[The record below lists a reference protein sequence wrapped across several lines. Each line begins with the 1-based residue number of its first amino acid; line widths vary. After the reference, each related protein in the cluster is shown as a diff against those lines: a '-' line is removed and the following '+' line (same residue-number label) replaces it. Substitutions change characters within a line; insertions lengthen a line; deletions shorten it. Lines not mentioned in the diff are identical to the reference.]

1 MGAPDSY
8 SNVPKCGNVVSE
20 PATVDYQQARLRRWD
35 NMTFRYL
42 FGEADTYIQA
52 ALLLASLIFAILGTF
67 SSDAAK
73 GKKKM
78 GISLIL
84 VIVFLMFM
92 WFEIFAYGIG

>member
-1 MGAPDSY
+1 MMFQ
-8 SNVPKCGNVVSE
+8 NI
-20 PATVDYQQARLRRWD
+20 
-35 NMTFRYL
+35 

-52 ALLLASLIFAILGTF
+52 ALLLLSLIFAVMGTF

-73 GKKKM
+73 GKKKL

-92 WFEIFAYGIG
+92 WFEIFAYGIGQG

>member
-1 MGAPDSY
+1 
-8 SNVPKCGNVVSE
+8 
-20 PATVDYQQARLRRWD
+20 
-35 NMTFRYL
+35 MTFQYI

-52 ALLLASLIFAILGTF
+52 ALLLAGLIFAVMGTF

-73 GKKKM
+73 GKKKL

-92 WFEIFAYGIG
+92 WFEIFAYGIGQG

>member
-1 MGAPDSY
+1 
-8 SNVPKCGNVVSE
+8 
-20 PATVDYQQARLRRWD
+20 
-35 NMTFRYL
+35 MTFQNV

-52 ALLLASLIFAILGTF
+52 ALLLASLIFAIMGTF

-73 GKKKM
+73 GKKKL

-92 WFEIFAYGIG
+92 WFEIFAYGIGQG

>member
-1 MGAPDSY
+1 
-8 SNVPKCGNVVSE
+8 
-20 PATVDYQQARLRRWD
+20 
-35 NMTFRYL
+35 MTFQYV

-52 ALLLASLIFAILGTF
+52 ALLLASLVFAVLGTA

-73 GKKKM
+73 GKKKL

-92 WFEIFAYGIG
+92 WFEIFAYNVGQG